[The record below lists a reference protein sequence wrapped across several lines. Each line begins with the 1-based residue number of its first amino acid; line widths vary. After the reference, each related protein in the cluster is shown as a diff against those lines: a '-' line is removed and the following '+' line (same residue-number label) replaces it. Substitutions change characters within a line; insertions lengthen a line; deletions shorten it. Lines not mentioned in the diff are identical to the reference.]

1 MADPF
6 PAPVLRRR
14 VESEM
19 ALYRERKPA
28 AVVIGF
34 TLSTLL
40 STRAAGVPLVYVMP
54 FPLTRPFLEADLAT
68 WPDAFD

>member
-1 MADPF
+1 
-6 PAPVLRRR
+6 
-14 VESEM
+14 M